1 MKKNKEKEKPVPAR
15 KQLKSP
21 DYDFLLKKHEV
32 FSRFPVEGGYRSQ
45 VALAYYKRRKDYPI
59 LKQAIKERK
68 AYLRVIRF
76 VNKLAGLKIHNDWL
90 SLGRWILV
98 DLLRGKK
105 RKQFGIYQF
114 VALPGE
120 GKTMSMVAH
129 MERFRKDCEDN
140 GQPYKIACNFS
151 YKYCDVYIK
160 HWIDMVQCAKWCYL
174 HNYRCLIAFDEIHV
188 TFDSADWKDFPAEV
202 LAMLSFNRKYGLEFC
217 CTSQIYERIPKKIRD
232 IANYTVICKNI
243 GHFDRLFRDY
253 YFDKSDYESEFSG
266 KRKNCKFIRQFVA
279 DDDFYA
285 LYNTLEQVDNM
296 VKNAKE
302 EKMNREKAFDILF
315 GGSSVP
321 DVAETV
327 PAPAEPL
334 NDNPKPKSS
343 RKRGRKADSS

>member
-1 MKKNKEKEKPVPAR
+1 MKKNKEKVKAVPAR
-15 KQLKSP
+15 KQLRSP
-21 DYDFLLKKHEV
+21 SYDFLLKKHKV
-32 FSRFPVEGGYRSQ
+32 LGRFPVEGYYRSK
-45 VALAYYKRRKDYPI
+45 VALAYYRKRPDYPI

-68 AYLRVIRF
+68 AYLRVIKF
-76 VNKLAGLKIHNDWL
+76 VNKLAGLNIKNEWI
-90 SLGRWILV
+90 SFARWIFV

-105 RKQFGIYQF
+105 RKAFGIYQF

-129 MERFRKDCEDN
+129 MERFRKECEEND
-140 GQPYKIACNFS
+140 QPYRIACNFT
-151 YKYCDVYIK
+151 YKYADVYIK
-160 HWIDMVQCAKWCYL
+160 HWIDMVQCAKWCYE

-243 GHFDRLFRDY
+243 GHFDRMFRDY
-253 YFDKSDYESEFSG
+253 YFDKSDYEAEFTG
-266 KRKNCKFIRQFVA
+266 KRKNCKFIRQFIA
-279 DDDFYA
+279 DDEFYS

-302 EKMNREKAFDILF
+302 EKLNREKAFDILF
-315 GGSSVP
+315 GSQGSDP
-321 DVAETV
+321 DFV
-327 PAPAEPL
+327 PAPLPSDQGDAPAV
-334 NDNPKPKSS
+334 KPKTSGRS
-343 RKRGRKADSS
+343 KRKK

>member
-1 MKKNKEKEKPVPAR
+1 MKKNKVVIDKTVPAR

-21 DYDFLLKKHEV
+21 SYDFLLKKHQV
-32 FSRFPVEGGYRSQ
+32 LGRFPVEGYYRSK
-45 VALAYYKRRKDYPI
+45 VALAYYKKRPDYPI
-59 LKQAIKERK
+59 LKKAIKERK
-68 AYLRVIRF
+68 AYLKVIRF
-76 VNKLAGLKIHNDWL
+76 INKLAKLNIRNEWL
-90 SLGRWILV
+90 SFGRWIIV

-129 MERFRKDCEDN
+129 MERFRKECEEN
-140 GQPYKIACNFS
+140 KQPYKIACNFT
-151 YKYCDVYIK
+151 YKYSDVYIK
-160 HWIDMVQCAKWCYL
+160 HWIDMVSCAKWCYEN
-174 HNYRCLIAFDEIHV
+174 NYRCLIAFDEIHV
-188 TFDSADWKDFPAEV
+188 TFDSSDWKDFPAEV

-253 YFDKSDYESEFSG
+253 YFDKGDYESEFSG

-279 DDDFYA
+279 DDQFYN

-315 GGSSVP
+315 GQVDSEAMPSTSPVVQG
-321 DVAETV
+321 D
-327 PAPAEPL
+327 APSE
-334 NDNPKPKSS
+334 KPKAEKLSK
-343 RKRGRKADSS
+343 RKK